1 MAMLPSNIPEPT
13 KLNLVE
19 RYHPERLKQL
29 LFSFYFLIVFC
40 WSTIQFITLFF
51 PAIIYDSPVVANYLL
66 QGELVTNRQT
76 EVSPI
81 VRAVDLYVKI
91 LLIIINSFIG
101 TLFLVIVVLPKISKN
116 NAVILSILM
125 LIGYALPI
133 VGNIWSMFFN
143 GEWNNLVT
151 VNKIIISTVQIPLT
165 WCLILF
171 GYYLYQQYFS
181 QKQA

>member
-1 MAMLPSNIPEPT
+1 MFPSNDPQPV
-13 KLNLVE
+13 KPSLLE
-19 RYHPERLKQL
+19 RYHPEQLKQL
-29 LFSFYFLIVFC
+29 LFSFYFLIIFC

-51 PAIIYDSPVVANYLL
+51 PAIIYDSPVVANYLT

-81 VRAVDLYVKI
+81 VRVVDLYIKI
-91 LLIIINSFIG
+91 LLIVINSFVG

-116 NAVILSILM
+116 NALILSILM
-125 LIGYALPI
+125 IIGYALPI
-133 VGNIWSMFFN
+133 VGNVWSMFFN
-143 GEWNNLVT
+143 GELNNLVT
-151 VNKIIISTVQIPLT
+151 VNKVIISTVQIPLT